1 MHGSVQRQ
9 KKSMGELSFS
19 DIYKKFAQWM
29 SFFAHFAQLL
39 KKKLIPFFD
48 FSLNG

>member
-1 MHGSVQRQ
+1 MAQCKDRRNPWVN
-9 KKSMGELSFS
+9 LSFS
-19 DIYKKFAQWM
+19 DIHKKFAQWM